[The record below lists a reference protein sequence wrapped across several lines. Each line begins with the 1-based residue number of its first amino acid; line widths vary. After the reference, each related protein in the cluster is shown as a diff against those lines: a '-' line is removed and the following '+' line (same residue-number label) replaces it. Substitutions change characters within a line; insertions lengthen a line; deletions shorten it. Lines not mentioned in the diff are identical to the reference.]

1 MAHEHIL
8 VVDDDKDILRLV
20 TSYLQQAGFVV
31 LVALD
36 GETALHTVRRERPDL
51 LLLDL
56 MLPGIDGW
64 DITSTIRADAS
75 VASIPIIMLTAK
87 VDDNEKILGL
97 ELGADDYITKP
108 FNPREMLARVRAALR
123 RTQWK
128 QETVGASVL
137 QVGELRM
144 DVGRHEVALAGE
156 KLDLTR
162 TEFLLLKVLMEA
174 PGYAYTRNELVER
187 VLGYSYDGV
196 ERALDTHVKNLR
208 RKLGDDPKDPVYIR
222 TVYGVGYQ
230 LAEMP

>member
-20 TSYLQQAGFVV
+20 SSYLQQAGFVV

-56 MLPGIDGW
+56 MLPGLDGW
-64 DITSTIRADAS
+64 DITSTIRSDAS

-128 QETVGASVL
+128 QETTGASIL

-144 DVGRHEVALAGE
+144 DIGRHEVSLAGE
-156 KLDLTR
+156 RLDLTR

-174 PGYAYTRNELVER
+174 PGYAFTRNELVER

-230 LAEMP
+230 LAEVP

>member
-20 TSYLQQAGFVV
+20 SSYLQQAGFVV
-31 LVALD
+31 MLALD

-64 DITSTIRADAS
+64 DITSTIRSDAS

-128 QETVGASVL
+128 QETAGASTL

-144 DVGRHEVALAGE
+144 DVGRHEVALAGQ
-156 KLDLTR
+156 KLELTR

-174 PGYAYTRNELVER
+174 PGYAFTRNELVER
-187 VLGYSYDGV
+187 VLGYSYDGA

-208 RKLGDDPKDPVYIR
+208 RKLGDEPKDPVYIR

-230 LAEMP
+230 LAEVP

>member
-20 TSYLQQAGFVV
+20 SGYLQQAGFVV
-31 LVALD
+31 MVAID

-56 MLPGIDGW
+56 LLPGINGW
-64 DITSTIRADAS
+64 DVTRTIRSDTS

-87 VDDNEKILGL
+87 VEDNEKILGL
-97 ELGADDYITKP
+97 DLGADDYITKP
-108 FNPREMLARVRAALR
+108 FNLREMLARVQAALR

-128 QETVGASVL
+128 QEVAGASIL

-144 DVGRHEVALAGE
+144 DVGRHEVALAGAR
-156 KLDLTR
+156 LDLTR
-162 TEFLLLKVLMEA
+162 TEFLVLKVLLES
-174 PGYAYTRNELVER
+174 PGYAFTRKELIER
-187 VLGYSYDGV
+187 VLGNSYNGI
-196 ERALDTHVKNLR
+196 ERALDTHIKNLR
-208 RKLGDDPKDPVYIR
+208 RKLDDGPKDTVYIR

-230 LAEMP
+230 LAEVP

>member
-20 TSYLQQAGFVV
+20 SSYLQQAGFVV
-31 LVALD
+31 MVALD

-64 DITSTIRADAS
+64 DITSTVRSDAS
-75 VASIPIIMLTAK
+75 VASIPIIILTAK

-123 RTQWK
+123 RTQWR
-128 QETVGASVL
+128 QETAGAATL

-162 TEFLLLKVLMEA
+162 TEFLLLNVLLEA
-174 PGYAYTRNELVER
+174 PGYAFTRNELIER
-187 VLGYSYDGV
+187 VLGYSCNGI
-196 ERALDTHVKNLR
+196 ERALDTHIKNLR
-208 RKLGDDPKDPVYIR
+208 RKLGDDPKDPVYIH

-230 LAEMP
+230 LAEVS

>member
-8 VVDDDKDILRLV
+8 VVDDEKDILRLV
-20 TSYLQQAGFVV
+20 SSYLQQAGFVV
-31 LVALD
+31 MVAVD
-36 GETALHTVRRERPDL
+36 GETALHMVRRERPDL
-51 LLLDL
+51 LLLDV
-56 MLPGIDGW
+56 MLPGMNGW
-64 DITSTIRADAS
+64 DVTSTIRSDTS
-75 VASIPIIMLTAK
+75 VASIPIIILTAN

-97 ELGADDYITKP
+97 DLGADDYITKP
-108 FNPREMLARVRAALR
+108 FNLRELLARVRAALR

-128 QETVGASVL
+128 EEPAGASIL

-162 TEFLLLKVLMEA
+162 TEFLLLKVLLGS
-174 PGYAYTRNELVER
+174 PGYAFTRNELVAR

-196 ERALDTHVKNLR
+196 ERTLDTHIKNLR
-208 RKLGDDPKDPVYIR
+208 RKLDDGPRHPVYIR

-230 LAEMP
+230 LAEVP

>member
-20 TSYLQQAGFVV
+20 SSYLQQAGFVV
-31 LVALD
+31 MVALD

-75 VASIPIIMLTAK
+75 VAAIPIIMLTAK
-87 VDDNEKILGL
+87 VDDNEKVLGL

-128 QETVGASVL
+128 QETAGASIL

-174 PGYAYTRNELVER
+174 PGYAFTRNELVER